1 MSDLRL
7 QPRSRGIADVPGF
20 RVNGAACDIRGKG
33 NDRLDVAL
41 VVSDAP
47 ATAAGVFTRNAFA
60 APPVALCRDVLAAG
74 KRVRAV
80 AANSGNAN
88 ACTGARG
95 HDDALTMQALAAEA
109 AGCEAGEV
117 FVCSTGRIGEALPMD
132 RLARGIALAGAD
144 LGATAA
150 HGQRAA
156 DAILT
161 SDTRCKVATVRVKTT
176 AGTFTVAGIAKGAGM
191 IEPGMAT
198 MLAFLATDAKVAPAP
213 LRKAL
218 TDAVDTTF
226 NAITVDGDMSTNDT
240 VLLLANGA
248 SGVRPAGVDL
258 ARFREAA
265 RLVCDA
271 LAEKIVGDGEKIT
284 KVVEL
289 LVGGAASRAEAEAV
303 ARAIGNSLL
312 VKSSWYGNDPNWG
325 RILDA
330 AGYARATFDPAKVSL
345 AYAASADHKPVP
357 VFGGGTAAAA
367 NKPRWKKIVARP
379 RFTIRLDLGAGR
391 QSYRLLASDL
401 TEGYVHFNK
410 SE

>member
-7 QPRSRGIADVPGF
+7 QPRSHGIADVPGF
-20 RVNGAACDIRGKG
+20 RLNGAACDIRGKG
-33 NDRLDVAL
+33 DDRLDVAL
-41 VVSDAP
+41 IVSETP
-47 ATAAGVFTRNAFA
+47 AVATGVFTRNAFA
-60 APPVALCRDVLAAG
+60 APPVMVCREILSAG
-74 KRVRAV
+74 NRVRAIV
-80 AANSGNAN
+80 ANSGNAN

-95 HDDALTMQALAAEA
+95 LTDARHMQALAAA
-109 AGCEAGEV
+109 SALCEPREV
-117 FVCSTGRIGEALPMD
+117 MVCSTGRIGEALPMD
-132 RLARGIALAGAD
+132 RLRRGVADAGAD
-144 LGATAA
+144 LGSTAA
-150 HGQRAA
+150 HGARAA

-161 SDTRCKVATVRVKTT
+161 SDTRRKLATVRVGT
-176 AGTFTVAGIAKGAGM
+176 ASGTITVAGIAKGAGM

-198 MLAFLATDAKVAPAP
+198 MLAFLATDAKLPPAV

-218 TDAVDTTF
+218 ADAVDTSF

-248 SGVRPAGVDL
+248 SGVRPAGADL
-258 ARFREAA
+258 ARFREAVE
-265 RLVCDA
+265 RVCAA
-271 LAEKIVGDGEKIT
+271 LAEMIVGDGEKVT

-289 LVGGAASRAEAEAV
+289 LVGGAASRADAESV

-325 RILDA
+325 RVLDA
-330 AGYARATFDPAKVSL
+330 AGYARAAFDPARVTL
-345 AYAASADHKPVP
+345 AYAVSAEHKPVP
-357 VFGGGTAAAA
+357 VFAEGTAAAR

-391 QSYRLLASDL
+391 RSFRLLATDL
-401 TEGYVHFNK
+401 TEGYVNFNK

>member
-1 MSDLRL
+1 MSELRL
-7 QPRSRGIADVPGF
+7 QPRSSGIADVAGF
-20 RVNGAACDIRGKG
+20 RLNGAAADIRGKG
-33 NDRLDVAL
+33 DDRLDVAL
-41 VVSDAP
+41 IVSDAP
-47 ATAAGVFTRNAFA
+47 AASAGVFTRNAFA
-60 APPVALCRDVLAAG
+60 AAPVALCREVLRG
-74 KRVRAV
+74 GSRVRAV
-80 AANSGNAN
+80 VANSGNAN
-88 ACTGARG
+88 ACTGERG
-95 HDDALTMQALAAEA
+95 HGDAERMQALAAEA

-132 RLARGIALAGAD
+132 RLGRGIALAGAD
-144 LGATAA
+144 LGSTAT
-150 HGQRAA
+150 HGERAA

-161 SDTRCKVATVRVKTT
+161 SDTRRKVATARVMTA
-176 AGTFTVAGIAKGAGM
+176 AGTFTVAGMAKGAGM

-198 MLAFLATDAKVAPAP
+198 MLAFLATDAMVAPGG

-218 TDAVDTTF
+218 GDAVDTTF

-248 SGVRPAGVDL
+248 SGVRPAGGDL
-258 ARFREAA
+258 ARFREAV

-289 LVGGAASRAEAEAV
+289 LVGGAASRADAEAV

-330 AGYARATFDPAKVSL
+330 AGYAHAAFDPARVAL
-345 AYAASADHKPVP
+345 AYAASAKHKPVP
-357 VFGGGTAAAA
+357 VFAAGTAAAQ

-391 QSYRLLASDL
+391 HAYRLLSADL
-401 TEGYVHFNK
+401 TEGYVNFNK